1 VNFLFACHHYQS
13 TPGFFRFIW
22 AKQSAAMFFSRNNED
37 AAGHGKKSLEF
48 NYEVVPHACN
58 YRQAAAALW

>member
-1 VNFLFACHHYQS
+1 
-13 TPGFFRFIW
+13 
-22 AKQSAAMFFSRNNED
+22 MFFSRNNED